1 MYSVDVQIMR
11 MKDVKIPTRQGQHK
25 LNLPCCLLYHA
36 LAVSLYN
43 IIICLG
49 TLCTCSSCY
58 TYYHIVLLYG
68 IKILNGKMGEP
79 NAYLYENCRTTYR
92 KITSRE

>member
-1 MYSVDVQIMR
+1 MSKSAHDRDNINFTYHVVYFIMR
-11 MKDVKIPTRQGQHK
+11 WLYLCII
-25 LNLPCCLLYHA
+25 LLCPR
-36 LAVSLYN
+36 
-43 IIICLG
+43 I
-49 TLCTCSSCY
+49 LCTFSSCY

-92 KITSRE
+92 KITSRERF